1 MLGATV
7 YVSLTRSKAPLLAE
21 LAAAARAHG
30 ALLHLFHDAE
40 YSRAALSL
48 SSASP
53 AALANGCAAVA
64 ATAVA
69 QVDLAAHGAEAAHP
83 AVGVVDH
90 ITCWPRGPEAVA
102 GAGAVATRMRALG
115 VPVLLYGD
123 AHAEGRP
130 LADCRRPLN
139 YFESAV
145 ALPPTVEGMAVSP
158 KVGVC
163 CVGAGPMVTNF
174 NVELEPGLAP
184 AAARDVARAVSTR
197 RGGPL
202 AGIES
207 LALPHA
213 GTFEVALN
221 LVGEDQP
228 TKAQA
233 YAAVAEAAESHGGA
247 VAAAWTIGLDMEE
260 ATRRHATETAALDAL
275 VDGEAARATVRF
287 VP

>member
-115 VPVLLYGD
+115 PQSTRNRSGPFFRRVCMVEEPPTLAFVKVPAVPRVNTTEMHTIRPEPLY
-123 AHAEGRP
+123 H
-130 LADCRRPLN
+130 CRRRGE
-139 YFESAV
+139 YSIRRR
-145 ALPPTVEGMAVSP
+145 
-158 KVGVC
+158 
-163 CVGAGPMVTNF
+163 
-174 NVELEPGLAP
+174 LA
-184 AAARDVARAVSTR
+184 R
-197 RGGPL
+197 
-202 AGIES
+202 S
-207 LALPHA
+207 L
-213 GTFEVALN
+213 
-221 LVGEDQP
+221 
-228 TKAQA
+228 
-233 YAAVAEAAESHGGA
+233 
-247 VAAAWTIGLDMEE
+247 
-260 ATRRHATETAALDAL
+260 TA
-275 VDGEAARATVRF
+275 
-287 VP
+287 